1 MLQRSSHREAPSSH
15 VRCWKKMKQDGQMGL
30 KDTPGARA
38 ARRGL
43 VQYMA
48 KEDGH
53 EAWRQRRLEDSLT
66 VTQKASVRGDD
77 CKGRRTRRGGWILSA
92 VKDDT

>member
-1 MLQRSSHREAPSSH
+1 MEEDEAGWPDGLEGHTRSS
-15 VRCWKKMKQDGQMGL
+15 
-30 KDTPGARA
+30 A

-77 CKGRRTRRGGWILSA
+77 CEGRQTRRGGWILSA

>member
-30 KDTPGARA
+30 KDAPRARA

-77 CKGRRTRRGGWILSA
+77 CEGRQTRRGGWIL
-92 VKDDT
+92 